1 MGRRLYSY
9 SRLAERILGRAGKHT
24 VVLREDRTTISLPT
38 PDDRMA
44 AYRRWAK
51 HEHTGEA
58 RVGTSTSLEEASR
71 QWVDWIEEP
80 VTAKTVAA
88 EAREVLLVAMARAM
102 IDIETLVDA
111 LEHAS
116 DDAWTR
122 RSVQAK
128 LSGEAS
134 ITLYEYATVE
144 HAIAKCRDDA

>member
-1 MGRRLYSY
+1 
-9 SRLAERILGRAGKHT
+9 
-24 VVLREDRTTISLPT
+24 
-38 PDDRMA
+38 MA